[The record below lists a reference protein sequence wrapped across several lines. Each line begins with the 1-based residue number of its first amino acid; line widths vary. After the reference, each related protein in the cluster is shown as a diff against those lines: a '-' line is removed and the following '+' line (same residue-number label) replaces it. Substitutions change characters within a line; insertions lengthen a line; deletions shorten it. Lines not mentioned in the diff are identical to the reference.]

1 MHPLRPFHPGDRVHE
16 IDGTLQGAV
25 VRAAPHQIVV
35 VCDDGL
41 EHTFRPEELVHEVP
55 WKVTGQP
62 RAQDL
67 GLRKTAGLAKKEYR
81 VRKLDLHLPESDNG
95 HRALDRQ
102 LGKLK
107 SALAA
112 AGWDQ
117 ITIIHG
123 VGEGILRNA
132 VHEFVRKETPYRI
145 GSSSA
150 SETVVHRL

>member
-1 MHPLRPFHPGDRVHE
+1 MLPLRPFHPGDRVHE

-25 VRAAPHQIVV
+25 VRTATHQVV
-35 VCDDGL
+35 VECDDGL
-41 EHTFRPEELVHEVP
+41 EHTFKPEDLVHEVP

-67 GLRKTAGLAKKEYR
+67 GLRKAAAVAKKELR
-81 VRKLDLHLPESDNG
+81 VQRLDLHLPESDNG
-95 HRALDRQ
+95 HRALARQ

-107 SALAA
+107 NALAA

-117 ITIIHG
+117 ITVIHG

-132 VHEFVRKETPYRI
+132 VHTFVRNETPYRI
-145 GSSSA
+145 GKSTA
-150 SETVVHRL
+150 SETEVIRV

>member
-1 MHPLRPFHPGDRVHE
+1 MLPLRPFHPGDRVHE

-25 VRAAPHQIVV
+25 VRTAPHQVV
-35 VCDDGL
+35 VECDDGL
-41 EHTFRPEELVHEVP
+41 EHTFKPEELVHEVP

-67 GLRKTAGLAKKEYR
+67 GLRKAAGLAKKELR
-81 VRKLDLHLPESDNG
+81 VQKLDLHLPESDNG
-95 HRALDRQ
+95 HRALERQ
-102 LGKLK
+102 LSKLK
-107 SALAA
+107 NALAA

-117 ITIIHG
+117 ITVIHG

-132 VHEFVRKETPYRI
+132 VHELVRKETPYRI